1 VLSEPAPRV
10 SIGLPVYNGAA
21 FLADAIDSL
30 LTQTFSNF
38 ELVIS
43 DNAST
48 DATESI
54 CRDRAARDPRVRYF
68 RNAENLGATRNFNRV
83 AKLARGEYFK
93 WAAHDDVHEPDCLR
107 RCVEA
112 LDADG
117 AVVLVYPRSREID
130 EAGATIRTVGT
141 DVDADL
147 PQAAQRFRVMIRR
160 EYSCV
165 AIFGLVRTS
174 ALRRTKLL
182 STYADCDRVLLAEIS
197 LAGRIRELPEALF
210 VHRQHRSRSVF
221 QFPSRQTRNA
231 WFDPS
236 KAARPTFPYTRQFFG
251 NLAAIRRSPLSAA
264 DRLACTPWMG
274 EWLLRNAD
282 GLWEDVAYAVRFVL
296 RPLKRL
302 IVPSSH
308 GIEGA
313 NGRRK

>member
-1 VLSEPAPRV
+1 
-10 SIGLPVYNGAA
+10 LPVYNGAA
-21 FLADAIDSL
+21 FLSDAVDSL
-30 LTQTFSNF
+30 LAQTFTDF
-38 ELVIS
+38 ELIIS

-68 RNAENLGATRNFNRV
+68 RNAENQGATRNFNRV
-83 AKLARGEYFK
+83 AELARGEYFK
-93 WAAHDDVHEPDCLR
+93 WAAHDDVHEPDYVL
-107 RCVEA
+107 RCVQA
-112 LDADG
+112 LDADPTV
-117 AVVLVYPRSREID
+117 ALVYPRSREID
-130 EAGATIRTVGT
+130 ETGATLRTVGT

-147 PQAAQRFRVMIRR
+147 PGAAQRFRAMIRR

-165 AIFGLVRTS
+165 AIFGLVRTGV
-174 ALRRTKLL
+174 LRKTKLL

-197 LAGRIRELPEALF
+197 LSGRIRELPDALF
-210 VHRQHRSRSVF
+210 VHRQHRNRSVW

-236 KAARPTFPYTRQFFG
+236 KAMRPAFPYTRQLFG
-251 NLAAIRRSPLSAA
+251 NFAAVLRAPVSASE
-264 DRLACTPWMG
+264 RLACAPWMG

-282 GLWEDVAYAVRFVL
+282 GLFEDVTYAGRYAL

-302 IVPSSH
+302 ILPSSR

-313 NGRRK
+313 DGRGK

>member
-1 VLSEPAPRV
+1 MSAPTPRV

-21 FLADAIDSL
+21 FVADAIDSL
-30 LTQTFSNF
+30 LAQTFSDF
-38 ELVIS
+38 ELIIS

-48 DATESI
+48 DATGSI
-54 CRDRAARDPRVRYF
+54 CRDRAARDARVRYV
-68 RNAENLGATRNFNRV
+68 RNPDNLGATRNFNRV
-83 AKLARGEYFK
+83 AELARGEYFK
-93 WAAHDDVHEPDCLR
+93 WAAHDDVHEPDYLR
-107 RCVEA
+107 RCVDV
-112 LDADG
+112 LDADA

-130 EAGATIRTVGT
+130 EAGTTIRTVGT

-147 PQAAQRFRVMIRR
+147 PSAAQRFRVMIRR

-174 ALRRTKLL
+174 ALRKTKLM

-210 VHRQHRSRSVF
+210 VHRQHRHRSVW

-236 KAARPTFPYTRQFFG
+236 KAARPAFPYTRQFFG
-251 NLAAIRRSPLSAA
+251 NLAAIRRAPVSAG
-264 DRLACTPWMG
+264 DRVACAPWMG
-274 EWLLRNAD
+274 EWLLHNAD
-282 GLWEDVAYAVRFVL
+282 GLWEDVAYAGRFAL

-308 GIEGA
+308 TIEGA
-313 NGRRK
+313 DGKGK